1 MASANNPTQEQTEA
15 TQQAGRARSQ
25 VEGNGERTAV
35 PKPETQGRSEERPA
49 ARSSQALSTARPRRD
64 RLTSAG
70 SPLEAVWQMSRDMD
84 RLMSAF
90 GVPLL
95 GSNFLRPF
103 LQQGRDDPVAT
114 FWSPRVD
121 VEQKSDAIVIR
132 ADLPGVRKEDVR
144 VEATEE
150 SVTISGERC
159 EEREEG
165 GGDQGYKTIER
176 SYGSFYRT
184 VPLPQKVNLEKLT
197 AKMQD
202 GVLQITVP
210 VDESARPRSIQIEN

>member
-1 MASANNPTQEQTEA
+1 M
-15 TQQAGRARSQ
+15 
-25 VEGNGERTAV
+25 
-35 PKPETQGRSEERPA
+35 
-49 ARSSQALSTARPRRD
+49 
-64 RLTSAG
+64 
-70 SPLEAVWQMSRDMD
+70 
-84 RLMSAF
+84 
-90 GVPLL
+90 
-95 GSNFLRPF
+95 
-103 LQQGRDDPVAT
+103 AT

-176 SYGSFYRT
+176 SYGSFYRA
-184 VPLPQKVNLEKLT
+184 VPLPQKVNLDKLT

-210 VDESARPRSIQIEN
+210 VDESARPRSIQIES